1 MPTVRRYARRLLI
14 VAFGTLSAVGIG
26 LVPASAEAQNAAR
39 PGKWTIELYGG
50 GSSASGST
58 TGTPIDDFPAGT
70 PFTLVSGAPSRAV
83 SSWFFGDGAAL
94 LNQVLTQ
101 FAAEAGT
108 TFPRILPLDDALKA
122 DGGKLPGGAMFGVRL
137 GRVLTPTLSLEV
149 SVERSLAKM
158 GLSDSLMQGL
168 DAASESFKSAFEAL
182 LGSAPAANVAVTSS
196 VTTRDASTVQTRI
209 AAAVKWTVSSGSRI
223 EAYLTGGG
231 GLIRNSG
238 EAPQAILNGRY
249 TFRFFDLFPMDEL
262 DRVVITVTPQKS
274 SAMGLVGGGVT
285 YDLSPSSGL
294 RADVRLLLNSAKNET
309 TMTAAPGLVASTPGQ
324 VMPTASGISPGI
336 QFSTQPGERSTLS
349 GPNAN
354 LTLFTGS
361 GLSKQIS
368 FTLGI
373 FKRF

>member
-1 MPTVRRYARRLLI
+1 L
-14 VAFGTLSAVGIG
+14 F
-26 LVPASAEAQNAAR
+26 E
-39 PGKWTIELYGG
+39 
-50 GSSASGST
+50 
-58 TGTPIDDFPAGT
+58 
-70 PFTLVSGAPSRAV
+70 PSKKACAYW
-83 SSWFFGDGAAL
+83 SP
-94 LNQVLTQ
+94 
-101 FAAEAGT
+101 AEAGT